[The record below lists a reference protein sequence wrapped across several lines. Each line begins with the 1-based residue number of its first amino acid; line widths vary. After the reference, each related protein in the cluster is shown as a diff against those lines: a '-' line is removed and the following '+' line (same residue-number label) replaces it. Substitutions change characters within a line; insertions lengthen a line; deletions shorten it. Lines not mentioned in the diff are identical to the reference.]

1 MRNHILILLVFSTIY
16 SCSPPSSSQQIPDPD
31 SMAAPEDA
39 IIENTDA
46 GAGQKIGDLQV
57 EWESPLSE
65 DPEGN
70 TAMGG
75 NGISYLALRGE
86 DRFRISILDL
96 NAPLADAS
104 PEKREIFETGY
115 LRTYKNNLSQMGVP
129 FEEVDF
135 NGVKALE
142 YTMLD
147 SERSAKSLLF
157 IYGNNGYTIQVT
169 AASDIESSY
178 QEFVKSIRF

>member
-1 MRNHILILLVFSTIY
+1 MRFNIFVLVFLSSIY
-16 SCSPPSSSQQIPDPD
+16 SCSPPTSSQ
-31 SMAAPEDA
+31 
-39 IIENTDA
+39 ENPVFDTTA
-46 GAGQKIGDLQV
+46 SEVEVENPQEGAGQKIGDLQV
-57 EWESPLSE
+57 EWETPLSE

-104 PEKREIFETGY
+104 PEKREVFETGY
-115 LRTYKNNLSQMGVP
+115 LKTYKNNLSQMGVP

-135 NGVKALE
+135 HGVQALE

-169 AASDIESSY
+169 AASDIDSGYE
-178 QEFVKSIRF
+178 EFVKSIRF

>member
-1 MRNHILILLVFSTIY
+1 MRINFLILVFLSTIY
-16 SCSPPSSSQQIPDPD
+16 SCSPPTSSQQNPDVD
-31 SMAAPEDA
+31 STASEVEVESPQE
-39 IIENTDA
+39 

-57 EWESPLSE
+57 EWETPLSE

-70 TAMGG
+70 AAMGG
-75 NGISYLALRGE
+75 NGTTFLAMRGE

-104 PEKREIFETGY
+104 PEKREVFETGY
-115 LRTYKNNLSQMGVP
+115 LRTYKNNLSQINVP
-129 FEEVDF
+129 FGEVDF
-135 NGVKALE
+135 HGVKAIE

-157 IYGNNGYTIQVT
+157 IYGNYGYTIQVT

-178 QEFVKSIRF
+178 EEFVKRIRF